1 MGIFDKAKKL
11 AEDNADK
18 VDDAIDKGADVAD
31 DRTGGKFSDKIDK
44 GAEAAKGLAEKI
56 GAEDE
61 QEPPSRVSP

>member
-18 VDDAIDKGADVAD
+18 LDDAVDKVADVAD
-31 DRTGGKFSDKIDK
+31 DRTGGKFADQIEK
-44 GAEAAKGLAEKI
+44 GAEAAKGLADKI
-56 GAEDE
+56 GGGDE